1 MSDETYQT
9 ALMDSGSL
17 QSHGDAVEEDE
28 SKNHVV
34 KELMSDDS
42 LTHQTK
48 PADKQ
53 RERGLTPKPRT
64 ADYQK

>member
-17 QSHGDAVEEDE
+17 QSHCDAVEEDE
-28 SKNHVV
+28 GKNHVV

-48 PADKQ
+48 PADRQ
-53 RERGLTPKPRT
+53 RE
-64 ADYQK
+64 A